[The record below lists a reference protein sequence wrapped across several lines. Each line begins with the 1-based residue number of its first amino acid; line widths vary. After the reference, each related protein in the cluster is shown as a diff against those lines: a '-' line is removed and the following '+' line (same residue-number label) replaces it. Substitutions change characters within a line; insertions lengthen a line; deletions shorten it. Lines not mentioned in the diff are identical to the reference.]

1 MELGM
6 SLDMEMRRFLLNTNQ
21 NAREED
27 KQNGIFIALST
38 VKLPYEPVCP
48 LVDRLVGR
56 SVCVL

>member
-1 MELGM
+1 MM

-27 KQNGIFIALST
+27 KQNGIFIALLK
-38 VKLPYEPVCP
+38 VKLPYVPVCP